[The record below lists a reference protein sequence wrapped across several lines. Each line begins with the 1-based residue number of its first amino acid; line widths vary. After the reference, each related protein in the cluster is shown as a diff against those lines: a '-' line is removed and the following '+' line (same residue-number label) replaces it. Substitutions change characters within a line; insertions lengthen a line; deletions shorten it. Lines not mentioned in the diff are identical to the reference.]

1 MDTLN
6 GACRGRPVGDSMNQA
21 NDFCAEDRAMYL
33 RGYMDANDV
42 VYKLINQLLQRQR
55 YGFDIDSR
63 RLIEEMTSVSS
74 DISYQWNYS
83 VTS

>member
-1 MDTLN
+1 M
-6 GACRGRPVGDSMNQA
+6 GDSMNQA

-42 VYKLINQLLQRQR
+42 VHKLIHQLLQRSR
-55 YGFDIDSR
+55 YGFNIDSS

-74 DISYQWNYS
+74 EIRYQWDPT
-83 VTS
+83 VTL